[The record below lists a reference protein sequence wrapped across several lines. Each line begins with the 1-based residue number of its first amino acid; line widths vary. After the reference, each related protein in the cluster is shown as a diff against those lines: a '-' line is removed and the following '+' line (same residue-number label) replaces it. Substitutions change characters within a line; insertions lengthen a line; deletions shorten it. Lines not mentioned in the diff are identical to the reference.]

1 MAGVNFDDVWKEV
14 SDTDFGNNA
23 PENEYDIKVIRG
35 IYSVLIE
42 AVEFLNGPAPL
53 SLERRTA
60 LTTQV
65 GKLRQRL
72 HESSILA
79 NRIDP
84 TVPIYRGGSN

>member
-1 MAGVNFDDVWKEV
+1 MAKVNFDDVWKEV
-14 SDTDFGNNA
+14 SEADFGNNA

-53 SLERRTA
+53 SPERRTA

-84 TVPIYRGGSN
+84 TVPVYRGGSN

>member
-1 MAGVNFDDVWKEV
+1 MVGVNFDDVWKEV
-14 SDTDFGNNA
+14 SEADFGNNA

-53 SLERRTA
+53 SPERRTA

-65 GKLRQRL
+65 GKLRERL
-72 HESSILA
+72 HEWSILA

-84 TVPIYRGGSN
+84 TVPVYQRGSN

>member
-1 MAGVNFDDVWKEV
+1 MAGVNFDDVWKAV
-14 SDTDFGNNA
+14 TDPEFVNNE
-23 PENEYDIKVIRG
+23 PENEYDIKVIIG

-53 SLERRTA
+53 SPERRTA

-84 TVPIYRGGSN
+84 TVPVYRGGSN

>member
-53 SLERRTA
+53 SPERRTE

-65 GKLRQRL
+65 GKLRERL
-72 HESSILA
+72 HEWSILV

-84 TVPIYRGGSN
+84 KVPVYKRGSS

>member
-53 SLERRTA
+53 SPE
-60 LTTQV
+60 
-65 GKLRQRL
+65 
-72 HESSILA
+72 
-79 NRIDP
+79 
-84 TVPIYRGGSN
+84 